1 MNRFSIGTH
10 AFILIVLAVG
20 IIYSLPNLYPAKPAI
35 QIAYTDSGQSADQGL
50 LNEVTEILS
59 AKSIQSESIGLKD
72 NNIVAKFSSFD
83 DQLAA
88 KSALQRIL
96 LDRAIVALN
105 LEPSTPQWLRDIG
118 GGPLKLGLDLS
129 GGVHFLLEVD
139 IESALDNRLDSL
151 LNQYRKKFRD
161 DRINVESSQ
170 KKDKELSFSFAS
182 DEDYNKALKVFGDD
196 NITAVGTAL
205 YDIQTNTIRNNV
217 DISYS
222 QSAIKEIRDY
232 AVGQNLMTL
241 RNRVN
246 ELGVSEP
253 IVQRQ
258 GSSRIVVELPGV
270 QDTTA
275 AKKIIGK
282 TANLEF
288 RLEAA
293 PDDNITAVGTALYD
307 IQTNTIRNNVD
318 ISYSQSAIKE
328 IRDYAV
334 GQNLMTLRNRVN
346 ELGVSEPIVQRQ
358 GSSRI
363 VVELPGVQDTTAAKK
378 IIGKTA
384 NLEFRLEAAPTT
396 SRLRKEEF
404 TYQDERMGS
413 AYLEKNII
421 VAGERVTNASS
432 GFDESGFA
440 QVNISLDMQGG
451 RAMQKATSGN
461 IGRRLGVLFVE
472 RKNKSTLTIDENG
485 DEVIE
490 QSSYIE
496 KNIIS
501 LATVQAVLGT
511 GFRITGVGSPQEA
524 SELAL
529 LLRAGALAA
538 PMKFVEERTVGPS
551 LGKENIE
558 LGIRSIIIGLLSVVL
573 FMVFYYRWFGLAA
586 NIALFANVVLI
597 TGFMSLLGATLTLP
611 GIAGIVLTIGM
622 AVDANVLIFSRIRE
636 ELAEGRDPQTAIQE
650 GFSRAFVTIFDAN
663 VTTLIASIVLYAIG
677 TGPIKGF
684 AITLSIGIITSMFT
698 AILGTRAI
706 INLMYGNKNIKELR
720 V

>member
-1 MNRFSIGTH
+1 
-10 AFILIVLAVG
+10 LIVLSIGV
-20 IIYSLPNLYPAKPAI
+20 IYSLPNLYPAKPAI
-35 QIAYTDSGQSADQGL
+35 QIAYTDSGKSADQIL
-50 LNEVTEILS
+50 LNQVREILEGQ
-59 AKSIQSESIGLKD
+59 AVDTESVGLKD
-72 NNIVAKFSSFD
+72 NNIVAKFNSFD
-83 DQLAA
+83 DQLAGKA
-88 KSALQRIL
+88 ALQKIL
-96 LDRAIVALN
+96 LDQAIVALN

-118 GGPLKLGLDLS
+118 AGPLKLGLDLS

-139 IESALDNRLDSL
+139 IDSALDNRLESL

-161 DRINVESSQ
+161 DRINVENSR
-170 KKDKELSFSFAS
+170 KDNKDLLFAFAS
-182 DEDYNKALKVFGDD
+182 DEDYNKALKIFNAD
-196 NITAVGTAL
+196 NITAIGASL
-205 YDIQTNTIRNNV
+205 YDLDTNSLRNL
-217 DISYS
+217 IELSFS

-258 GSSRIVVELPGV
+258 GSSRIVVQLPGV

-293 PDDNITAVGTALYD
+293 
-307 IQTNTIRNNVD
+307 
-318 ISYSQSAIKE
+318 S
-328 IRDYAV
+328 
-334 GQNLMTLRNRVN
+334 
-346 ELGVSEPIVQRQ
+346 
-358 GSSRI
+358 
-363 VVELPGVQDTTAAKK
+363 
-378 IIGKTA
+378 
-384 NLEFRLEAAPTT
+384 TT

-404 TYQDERMGS
+404 DWQDERMGS
-413 AYLEKNII
+413 AFLEKNII

-440 QVNISLDMQGG
+440 QVNITLDMQGG
-451 RAMQKATSGN
+451 RAMQKATTGN

-472 RKNKSTLTIDENG
+472 QKNKSVLTQDADGN
-485 DEVIE
+485 DVIE
-490 QSSYIE
+490 QTSYIE
-496 KNIIS
+496 KKIIS

-511 GFRITGVGSPQEA
+511 AFRITGVGSPQEA

-558 LGIRSIIIGLLSVVL
+558 LGVRSIIIGLLSVIG
-573 FMVFYYRWFGLAA
+573 FMLFYYRWFGFAA

-636 ELAEGRDPQTAIQE
+636 ELKEGKDPQTAIQE
-650 GFSRAFVTIFDAN
+650 GFSRAFVTIVDAN

-684 AITLSIGIITSMFT
+684 AITLSIGILTSMFT

-706 INLMYGNKNIKELR
+706 VNLMYGNKNIKELR

>member
-1 MNRFSIGTH
+1 MNRFSIWTY
-10 AFILIVLAVG
+10 AFILMVLSIG
-20 IIYSLPNLYPAKPAI
+20 LIYSLPNLYPAKPAI
-35 QIAYTDSGQSADQGL
+35 QIAYTDSGKSADQIL
-50 LNEVTEILS
+50 LNQVQDILEDQ
-59 AKSIQSESIGLKD
+59 SIDVESVGLKD
-72 NNIVAKFSSFD
+72 NNIIAKFNSFD
-83 DQLAA
+83 DQLAGKA
-88 KSALQRIL
+88 ALQNTL

-139 IESALDNRLDSL
+139 IDSALDNRLESL
-151 LNQYRKKFRD
+151 LNEYRKKFRD
-161 DRINVESSQ
+161 DRINVESSR
-170 KKDKELSFSFAS
+170 KEGKELLFSFAS
-182 DEDYNKALKVFGDD
+182 DEDYNKALRMFNED
-196 NITAVGTAL
+196 NITPLGTPF
-205 YDIQTNTIRNNV
+205 YDLKPNSVRNLV
-217 DISYS
+217 EVAYS
-222 QSAIKEIRDY
+222 QNAIKEIRDY

-293 PDDNITAVGTALYD
+293 
-307 IQTNTIRNNVD
+307 
-318 ISYSQSAIKE
+318 S
-328 IRDYAV
+328 
-334 GQNLMTLRNRVN
+334 
-346 ELGVSEPIVQRQ
+346 
-358 GSSRI
+358 
-363 VVELPGVQDTTAAKK
+363 
-378 IIGKTA
+378 
-384 NLEFRLEAAPTT
+384 TT

-404 TYQDERMGS
+404 DFQDERMGS
-413 AYLEKNII
+413 AFLEKNII

-440 QVNISLDMQGG
+440 QVNITLDMQGG
-451 RAMQKATSGN
+451 RAMQKATNGN

-472 RKNKSTLTIDENG
+472 QKNKSVLIQDAEGN
-485 DEVIE
+485 DVIE
-490 QSSYIE
+490 QTSYIE
-496 KNIIS
+496 KEIIS

-511 GFRITGVGSPQEA
+511 AFRITGVGSPQEA

-558 LGIRSIIIGLLSVVL
+558 LGVRSIIIGLLSVIA
-573 FMVFYYRWFGLAA
+573 FMLFYYRWFGFAA

-622 AVDANVLIFSRIRE
+622 AVDANVLFFSRIRE
-636 ELAEGRDPQTAIQE
+636 ELKEGKDPQTAIQE
-650 GFSRAFVTIFDAN
+650 GFSRAFVTIVDAN

-677 TGPIKGF
+677 TGPVKGF
-684 AITLSIGIITSMFT
+684 AITLSIGILTSMFT

>member
-1 MNRFSIGTH
+1 MNRFSVWTYT
-10 AFILIVLAVG
+10 FILMVLSIGV
-20 IIYSLPNLYPAKPAI
+20 IYSLPNLYPAKPAI
-35 QIAYTDSGQSADQGL
+35 QIAYTDSGKSADQML
-50 LNEVTEILS
+50 LNQVQQILS
-59 AKSIQSESIGLKD
+59 DKNISAESVGLKE
-72 NNIVAKFSSFD
+72 NNIVAKFTSFD
-83 DQLAA
+83 DQLAG
-88 KSALQRIL
+88 KSALQRSL
-96 LDRAIVALN
+96 LDQAIVALN
-105 LEPSTPQWLRDIG
+105 LEPSTPQWLREIG

-139 IESALDNRLDSL
+139 IDSALDNRLESL
-151 LNQYRKKFRD
+151 LNEYRKKFRD
-161 DRINVESSQ
+161 DRISVESSR
-170 KKDKELSFSFAS
+170 KDNKELFFSFAS
-182 DEDYNKALKVFGDD
+182 DEDYNKAVKIFNED
-196 NITAVGTAL
+196 NITPLGTAL
-205 YDIQTNTIRNNV
+205 YDLSPNSVRNLV
-217 DISYS
+217 ELAYS
-222 QSAIKEIRDY
+222 SSAIKEIRDY

-288 RLEAA
+288 RLEA
-293 PDDNITAVGTALYD
+293 
-307 IQTNTIRNNVD
+307 
-318 ISYSQSAIKE
+318 
-328 IRDYAV
+328 
-334 GQNLMTLRNRVN
+334 
-346 ELGVSEPIVQRQ
+346 
-358 GSSRI
+358 SS
-363 VVELPGVQDTTAAKK
+363 
-378 IIGKTA
+378 
-384 NLEFRLEAAPTT
+384 TT

-404 TYQDERMGS
+404 DFQDDRMGS
-413 AYLEKNII
+413 AFLEKNII
-421 VAGERVTNASS
+421 VAGERVTNANS

-440 QVNISLDMQGG
+440 QVNITLDMQGG
-451 RAMQKATSGN
+451 RAMQKATNGN
-461 IGRRLGVLFVE
+461 IGRRLAVLFVE
-472 RKNKSTLTIDENG
+472 QKNKSVLVQDDEGN
-485 DEVIE
+485 DLIE

-496 KNIIS
+496 KEIIS

-511 GFRITGVGSPQEA
+511 SFRITGVGSPQEA

-558 LGIRSIIIGLLSVVL
+558 LGVRSIIIGLLSVIA
-573 FMVFYYRWFGLAA
+573 FMLFYYRWFGLAA

-636 ELAEGRDPQTAIQE
+636 ELKEGKEPQTAIQE
-650 GFSRAFVTIFDAN
+650 GFSRAFVTIVDAN

-677 TGPIKGF
+677 TGPVKGF
-684 AITLSIGIITSMFT
+684 AITLSIGILTSMFT

-706 INLMYGNKNIKELR
+706 INIMYGNKNIKELR

>member
-1 MNRFSIGTH
+1 MNRFSIWTYT
-10 AFILIVLAVG
+10 FILMVLSIGV
-20 IIYSLPNLYPAKPAI
+20 IYSLPNLYPAKPAI
-35 QIAYTDSGQSADQGL
+35 QIAYTDSGKSADQIL
-50 LNEVTEILS
+50 LNQVKDILED
-59 AKSIQSESIGLKD
+59 QSTGVESVGLKD
-72 NNIVAKFSSFD
+72 NNIIAKFDNFD
-83 DQLAA
+83 DQLAGKA
-88 KSALQRIL
+88 ALQKIL
-96 LDRAIVALN
+96 LDDAIVALN
-105 LEPSTPQWLRDIG
+105 LEPSTPQWLRNIG

-139 IESALDNRLDSL
+139 IDSALDNRLESL
-151 LNQYRKKFRD
+151 LNEYRKKFRD
-161 DRINVESSQ
+161 DRINVESSR
-170 KKDKELSFSFAS
+170 KDNKDLVFSFAS
-182 DEDYNKALKVFGDD
+182 DEDYNNALRVFNED
-196 NITAVGTAL
+196 NITPLGTSL
-205 YDIQTNTIRNNV
+205 YDLSTNSIRNLV
-217 DISYS
+217 ELTYS
-222 QSAIKEIRDY
+222 TSAIKEIRDY

-258 GSSRIVVELPGV
+258 GSSRIVVQLPGV

-293 PDDNITAVGTALYD
+293 
-307 IQTNTIRNNVD
+307 
-318 ISYSQSAIKE
+318 S
-328 IRDYAV
+328 
-334 GQNLMTLRNRVN
+334 
-346 ELGVSEPIVQRQ
+346 
-358 GSSRI
+358 
-363 VVELPGVQDTTAAKK
+363 
-378 IIGKTA
+378 
-384 NLEFRLEAAPTT
+384 TT

-404 TYQDERMGS
+404 DWQDERMGS
-413 AYLEKNII
+413 AFLEKNII
-421 VAGERVTNASS
+421 VAGERVTNANS
-432 GFDESGFA
+432 GFDENGLA
-440 QVNISLDMQGG
+440 QVNITLDMQGG
-451 RAMQKATSGN
+451 RAMQKATNGN

-472 RKNKSTLTIDENG
+472 QKNKSVLTKDADGN
-485 DEVIE
+485 DVIE
-490 QSSYIE
+490 QTSYIE
-496 KNIIS
+496 KEIIS

-511 GFRITGVGSPQEA
+511 AFRITGVGSPQEA

-558 LGIRSIIIGLLSVVL
+558 LGVRSIIIGLLSVIA
-573 FMVFYYRWFGLAA
+573 FMLFYYRWFGFAA
-586 NIALFANVVLI
+586 NIALFANVILI

-636 ELAEGRDPQTAIQE
+636 ELKEGKDAQTAIQE
-650 GFSRAFVTIFDAN
+650 GFARAFVTIIDAN

-684 AITLSIGIITSMFT
+684 AITLSIGILTSMFT

-706 INLMYGNKNIKELR
+706 VNLMYGNKNIEELR

>member
-1 MNRFSIGTH
+1 MNRFSIWTY
-10 AFILIVLAVG
+10 AFILMVLSIGV
-20 IIYSLPNLYPAKPAI
+20 IYSLPNLYPAKPAI
-35 QIAYTDSGQSADQGL
+35 QIAYTDSGKSADQIL
-50 LNEVTEILS
+50 LNQVTEILEDRS
-59 AKSIQSESIGLKD
+59 VGVESVGLKD
-72 NNIVAKFSSFD
+72 NNIIAKFNSFD
-83 DQLAA
+83 DQLAGKA
-88 KSALQRIL
+88 ALQRVL
-96 LDRAIVALN
+96 LDRAVVALN

-139 IESALDNRLDSL
+139 IDIALDNRLESL
-151 LNQYRKKFRD
+151 LNEYRKKFRD
-161 DRINVESSQ
+161 ERINVESSL
-170 KKDKELSFSFAS
+170 KSNKDLIFSFIS
-182 DEDYNKALKVFGDD
+182 DEDYNKALRIFSDD
-196 NITAVGTAL
+196 NITSLGTPL
-205 YDIQTNTIRNNV
+205 YDLRPNSLRNLV
-217 DISYS
+217 EIAYS
-222 QSAIKEIRDY
+222 QNAIKEIRDY

-293 PDDNITAVGTALYD
+293 
-307 IQTNTIRNNVD
+307 
-318 ISYSQSAIKE
+318 S
-328 IRDYAV
+328 
-334 GQNLMTLRNRVN
+334 
-346 ELGVSEPIVQRQ
+346 
-358 GSSRI
+358 
-363 VVELPGVQDTTAAKK
+363 
-378 IIGKTA
+378 
-384 NLEFRLEAAPTT
+384 TT

-404 TYQDERMGS
+404 DFQDERMGS
-413 AYLEKNII
+413 AFLEKNII
-421 VAGERVTNASS
+421 VAGDRVTNASS

-440 QVNISLDMQGG
+440 QVNITLDMQGG
-451 RAMQKATSGN
+451 RAMQKATNGN

-472 RKNKSTLTIDENG
+472 QKNKSVLTKDADGN
-485 DEVIE
+485 DVIE
-490 QSSYIE
+490 QTSYVTKE
-496 KNIIS
+496 IIS

-511 GFRITGVGSPQEA
+511 AFRITGVGSPQEA

-558 LGIRSIIIGLLSVVL
+558 LGVRSIIIGLLSVIA
-573 FMVFYYRWFGLAA
+573 FMFFYYRWFGFAA

-636 ELAEGRDPQTAIQE
+636 ELKAGKDPQTAIQE
-650 GFSRAFVTIFDAN
+650 GFSRAFVTIVDAN
-663 VTTLIASIVLYAIG
+663 VTTLIASVVLYAIG
-677 TGPIKGF
+677 TGPVKGF
-684 AITLSIGIITSMFT
+684 AITLSIGILTSMFT

>member
-1 MNRFSIGTH
+1 MVLSIG
-10 AFILIVLAVG
+10 V
-20 IIYSLPNLYPAKPAI
+20 IYSLPNLYPAKPAI
-35 QIAYTDSGQSADQGL
+35 QIAYTDSGKSADQAL
-50 LNEVTEILS
+50 LNQVKEILEDQ
-59 AKSIQSESIGLKD
+59 AIGTESVGLKE
-72 NNIVAKFSSFD
+72 NNIVAKFNSFD
-83 DQLAA
+83 DQLAGKA
-88 KSALQRIL
+88 ALQKIL
-96 LDRAIVALN
+96 LDQAIVALN
-105 LEPSTPQWLRDIG
+105 LEPSTPEWLRDIG

-139 IESALDNRLDSL
+139 LDSALDNRLESL
-151 LNQYRKKFRD
+151 LNEYRKKFRD
-161 DRINVESSQ
+161 DRINVESSR
-170 KKDKELSFSFAS
+170 KENKDLLFSFVS
-182 DEDYNKALKVFGDD
+182 DKDYNKALRIFTED
-196 NITAVGTAL
+196 NITPLGTSL
-205 YDIQTNTIRNNV
+205 YDLRPNSVRN
-217 DISYS
+217 IIELAYS
-222 QSAIKEIRDY
+222 QSTIKEIRDY

-293 PDDNITAVGTALYD
+293 
-307 IQTNTIRNNVD
+307 
-318 ISYSQSAIKE
+318 S
-328 IRDYAV
+328 
-334 GQNLMTLRNRVN
+334 
-346 ELGVSEPIVQRQ
+346 
-358 GSSRI
+358 
-363 VVELPGVQDTTAAKK
+363 
-378 IIGKTA
+378 
-384 NLEFRLEAAPTT
+384 TT

-404 TYQDERMGS
+404 DFQDERMGS
-413 AYLEKNII
+413 AFLEKKII
-421 VAGERVTNASS
+421 VAGDRVTNASS

-440 QVNISLDMQGG
+440 QVNITLDMQGG
-451 RAMQKATSGN
+451 RAMQKATNGN

-472 RKNKSTLTIDENG
+472 QKNKSVLTQDVDGN
-485 DEVIE
+485 DVIE

-496 KNIIS
+496 KEIIS

-511 GFRITGVGSPQEA
+511 AFRITGVGSPQEA

-551 LGKENIE
+551 LGKENIQ
-558 LGIRSIIIGLLSVVL
+558 LGVRSIIIGLLSVIA
-573 FMVFYYRWFGLAA
+573 FMLFYYRWFGFAA

-636 ELAEGRDPQTAIQE
+636 ELKEGKDPQTAIQE
-650 GFSRAFVTIFDAN
+650 GFSRAFVTIVDAN
-663 VTTLIASIVLYAIG
+663 VTTLIASIILYAIG
-677 TGPIKGF
+677 TGPVKGF
-684 AITLSIGIITSMFT
+684 AITLSIGILTSMFT

>member
-1 MNRFSIGTH
+1 MVLSIG
-10 AFILIVLAVG
+10 V
-20 IIYSLPNLYPAKPAI
+20 IYSLPNLYPAKPAI
-35 QIAYTDSGQSADQGL
+35 QIAYTDSGKSADQIL
-50 LNEVTEILS
+50 LNQVTEILEDRS
-59 AKSIQSESIGLKD
+59 VGVESVGLKD
-72 NNIVAKFSSFD
+72 NNIIAKFNSFD
-83 DQLAA
+83 DQLAGKA
-88 KSALQRIL
+88 ALQRVL
-96 LDRAIVALN
+96 LDRAVVALN

-139 IESALDNRLDSL
+139 IDSALDNRLESL
-151 LNQYRKKFRD
+151 LNEYRKKFRD
-161 DRINVESSQ
+161 ERINVESSR
-170 KKDKELSFSFAS
+170 KSNKDLIFSFIS
-182 DEDYNKALKVFGDD
+182 DEDYNKALRIFSDD
-196 NITAVGTAL
+196 NITSLGTPL
-205 YDIQTNTIRNNV
+205 YDLRPNSLRNLV
-217 DISYS
+217 EIAYS
-222 QSAIKEIRDY
+222 QNAIKEIRDY

-293 PDDNITAVGTALYD
+293 
-307 IQTNTIRNNVD
+307 
-318 ISYSQSAIKE
+318 S
-328 IRDYAV
+328 
-334 GQNLMTLRNRVN
+334 
-346 ELGVSEPIVQRQ
+346 
-358 GSSRI
+358 
-363 VVELPGVQDTTAAKK
+363 
-378 IIGKTA
+378 
-384 NLEFRLEAAPTT
+384 TT

-404 TYQDERMGS
+404 DFQDERMGS
-413 AYLEKNII
+413 AFLEKNII
-421 VAGERVTNASS
+421 VAGDRVTNASS

-440 QVNISLDMQGG
+440 QVNITLDMQGG
-451 RAMQKATSGN
+451 RAMQKATNGN

-472 RKNKSTLTIDENG
+472 QKNKSVLTKDADDN
-485 DEVIE
+485 DVIE
-490 QSSYIE
+490 QTSYVTKE
-496 KNIIS
+496 IIS

-511 GFRITGVGSPQEA
+511 SFRITGVGSPQEA

-558 LGIRSIIIGLLSVVL
+558 LGVRSIIIGLLSVIA
-573 FMVFYYRWFGLAA
+573 FMFFYYRWFGFAA

-636 ELAEGRDPQTAIQE
+636 ELKAGKDPQTAIQE
-650 GFSRAFVTIFDAN
+650 GFSRAFVTIVDAN
-663 VTTLIASIVLYAIG
+663 VTTLIASVVLYAIG
-677 TGPIKGF
+677 TGPVKGF
-684 AITLSIGIITSMFT
+684 AITLSIGILTSMFT

-706 INLMYGNKNIKELR
+706 INLMYGNQNIKELR

>member
-1 MNRFSIGTH
+1 MNRFSIWTY
-10 AFILIVLAVG
+10 AFILMVLSIG
-20 IIYSLPNLYPAKPAI
+20 LIYSLPNLYPAKPAI
-35 QIAYTDSGQSADQGL
+35 QIAYTDSGKSADQIL
-50 LNEVTEILS
+50 LNQVQDILEDQ
-59 AKSIQSESIGLKD
+59 SIDVESVGLKD
-72 NNIVAKFSSFD
+72 NNIIAKFNSFD
-83 DQLAA
+83 DQLAGKA
-88 KSALQRIL
+88 ALQNTL

-129 GGVHFLLEVD
+129 GGVHFLLEID
-139 IESALDNRLDSL
+139 IDSALDNRLESL
-151 LNQYRKKFRD
+151 LNEYRKKFRD
-161 DRINVESSQ
+161 DRINVESSR
-170 KKDKELSFSFAS
+170 KEGKELLFSFAS
-182 DEDYNKALKVFGDD
+182 DEDYNKALRMFNED
-196 NITAVGTAL
+196 NITPLGTPF
-205 YDIQTNTIRNNV
+205 YDLKPNSVRNLV
-217 DISYS
+217 EVAYS
-222 QSAIKEIRDY
+222 QNAIKEIRDY

-293 PDDNITAVGTALYD
+293 
-307 IQTNTIRNNVD
+307 
-318 ISYSQSAIKE
+318 S
-328 IRDYAV
+328 
-334 GQNLMTLRNRVN
+334 
-346 ELGVSEPIVQRQ
+346 
-358 GSSRI
+358 
-363 VVELPGVQDTTAAKK
+363 
-378 IIGKTA
+378 
-384 NLEFRLEAAPTT
+384 TT

-404 TYQDERMGS
+404 DFQDERMGS
-413 AYLEKNII
+413 AFLEKNII

-440 QVNISLDMQGG
+440 QVNITLDMQGG
-451 RAMQKATSGN
+451 RAMQKATNGN

-472 RKNKSTLTIDENG
+472 QKNKSVLIQDAEGN
-485 DEVIE
+485 DVIE
-490 QSSYIE
+490 QTSYIE
-496 KNIIS
+496 KEIIS

-511 GFRITGVGSPQEA
+511 AFRITGVGSPQEA

-558 LGIRSIIIGLLSVVL
+558 LGVRSIIIGLLSVIA
-573 FMVFYYRWFGLAA
+573 FMLFYYRWFGFAA

-636 ELAEGRDPQTAIQE
+636 ELKEGKDPQTAIQE
-650 GFSRAFVTIFDAN
+650 GFSRAFVTIVDAN

-677 TGPIKGF
+677 TGPVKGF
-684 AITLSIGIITSMFT
+684 AITLSIGILTSMFT